1 MDRHL
6 IRHTRESVARE
17 YRLAKCYAGNGRN
30 WSVSGEWEAL
40 SGDGLMLSVLGVL
53 DLAEKVGK
61 R

>member
-1 MDRHL
+1 MSIDWL
-6 IRHTRESVARE
+6 SVMQ
-17 YRLAKCYAGNGRN
+17 GNGGN

-40 SGDGLMLSVLGVL
+40 SGDELMLSVLGVL